1 MKHISEIPLRGALAA
16 AQPAPARQVVMSEE
30 SSKVVNALFR
40 ELKAIFPAWRNAW
53 PQPEDEAAAR
63 QSWIKAFTAANL
75 RNLDQI
81 RYGVERC
88 RASGRP
94 FMPSVGEFIAWCQP
108 TPEQLGCPSARNAYL
123 QACQLAHPA
132 ADRSAAHPAVWH
144 AAQEVGL
151 YELGSLP
158 EAKSWPMFERAYG
171 ITMDMLLR
179 GDPLREIPKALPETV
194 STPASPERARSA
206 LNEMRRRLTGS
217 EVVA

>member
-88 RASGRP
+88 RMSAKP
-94 FMPSVGEFIAWCQP
+94 YMPSVGEFIQWCKP
-108 TPEQLGCPSARNAYL
+108 SPEVLGCPDVRTAYRM
-123 QACQLAHPA
+123 ACRLAHPT
-132 ADRSAAHPAVWH
+132 ADREGVHPAVWH
-144 AAQEVGL
+144 AACETGL
-151 YELGSLP
+151 HELRELP
-158 EAKSWPMFERAYG
+158 ERDSRPLFERNYG
-171 ITMDMLLR
+171 LTLGMVER
-179 GDPLREIPKALPETV
+179 GQPLREIPKALPEAV
-194 STPASPERARSA
+194 SVPSTKEHARSCLA
-206 LNEMRRRLTGS
+206 QMRQGLLGAAT
-217 EVVA
+217 A

>member
-88 RASGRP
+88 RMSAKP
-94 FMPSVGEFIAWCQP
+94 YMPSVGEFIQWCKP
-108 TPEQLGCPSARNAYL
+108 SPEVLGCPSVSRAYL
-123 QACQLAHPA
+123 QACAIAHPA
-132 ADRSAAHPAVWH
+132 ADRSSVHPAVWH
-144 AAQEVGL
+144 AANEVGL
-151 YELGSLP
+151 YELGTLS
-158 EAKSWPMFERAYG
+158 ASKSQPLFERAYSL
-171 ITMDMLLR
+171 TMDMLAR
-179 GDPLREIPKALPETV
+179 GEALREIPKALPASVSVPVDSET
-194 STPASPERARSA
+194 ARAHIAAIRSK
-206 LNEMRRRLTGS
+206 LQ
-217 EVVA
+217 EVRA